1 MYQLFVRQEGRL
13 ILAALLLWGLAGCA
27 QLKPEMITPRVTV
40 ADFQLLE
47 LGLFSGTAE
56 LGLVVDNPNP
66 MGFRADGFSYR
77 VLLGGTEIVDTRSE
91 QILDIAASGETLVH
105 IPIQFSYTGLLT
117 GLQTMIDRQELSYE
131 ISGKVFT
138 RWMDF
143 PFQKKDVLSLSQG
156 QAR

>member
-13 ILAALLLWGLAGCA
+13 ILAALLFSLLSGCA
-27 QLKPEMITPRVTV
+27 QLKPDMITPRVSV

-66 MGFRADGFSYR
+66 MGFKADGFSYR
-77 VLLGGTEIVDTRSE
+77 VLLGGTEIADTRSD
-91 QILDIAASGETLVH
+91 QKLDIAASGETLVRV
-105 IPIQFSYTGLLT
+105 PIQFSYTGLLM

-131 ISGKVFT
+131 VSGKVFT

-143 PFQKKDVLSLSQG
+143 PFSKTDVLSLTQT
-156 QAR
+156 Q